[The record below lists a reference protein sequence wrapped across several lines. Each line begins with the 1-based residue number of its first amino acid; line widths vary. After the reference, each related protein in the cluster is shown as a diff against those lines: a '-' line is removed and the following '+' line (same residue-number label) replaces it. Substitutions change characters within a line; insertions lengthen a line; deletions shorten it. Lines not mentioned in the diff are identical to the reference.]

1 MIPPLKKKH
10 QTVNSKVMRKVSFLI
25 LTMFFTL
32 GAMAQEVV
40 PAQKTFWDDPVN
52 DPLLPVYLLTTF
64 VFVVIILVAFVAMYL
79 IKILNMLTSQAEQER
94 AQRLGISFMPKVTWW
109 EKFLEKV
116 NARVPMEKE
125 KEIELDHNYD
135 GIRELDNHL
144 PPWWKWLF
152 YGTIVFALVYIV
164 VYHFTDSLPLQE
176 QEYQQEVAQAEAQA
190 QKFQASQPKAVI
202 DENALVYVADAAL
215 IAKGKVIFTNNNCG
229 SCHRNDGGGNAIGPN
244 LTDEYWIHGG
254 DVKQIFLTIKNGVV
268 EKGMPAWGKSM
279 SPQDVKDVTFFVMSM
294 LGSNPANAKAPQG
307 DLYNPAPVEAPVA
320 TDSTK
325 AQASL

>member
-1 MIPPLKKKH
+1 
-10 QTVNSKVMRKVSFLI
+10 MRKAAFLI
-25 LTMFFTL
+25 ITMFFTL
-32 GAMAQEVV
+32 GAIAQGAE
-40 PAQKTFWDDPVN
+40 PAQKTFLDDPVN
-52 DPLLPVYLLTTF
+52 DPLLPVYLLTAF
-64 VFVVIILVAFVAMYL
+64 VFVVIILVAFVAIYL
-79 IKILNMLTSQAEQER
+79 IKILNMLAAQAEQEQ
-94 AQRLGISFMPKVTWW
+94 AQMQGVSYAPKVTLW

-144 PPWWKWLF
+144 PPWWTGLF
-152 YGTIVFALVYIV
+152 YGTIAFAIVYII

-190 QKFQASQPKAVI
+190 RKFQASQPQAVI
-202 DENALVYVADAAL
+202 DENALVYTADAAS
-215 IAKGKVIFTNNNCG
+215 IGKGKVVFTNNNCG

-244 LTDEYWIHGG
+244 LTDDYWIHGG

-279 SPQDVKDVTFFVMSM
+279 SPEDVKDVTFYVMSM
-294 LGSNPANAKAPQG
+294 LGTNPADAKAPQG
-307 DLYNPAPVEAPVA
+307 ELFKPAPAEAPVEA
-320 TDSTK
+320 DSTK